1 MRATH
6 NQYEDY
12 AEAPPTEQEHI
23 QRGEEIE
30 RTREAA
36 RLRAE
41 PSEPPAPALP
51 VFHAPTRTQTIP
63 APAAPSKLSPMQL
76 RAQLLGMHA
85 TADRYRTY
93 GHTGPLRASLKKI
106 ETYETELRQ
115 RTDQDAMAAYAKDR
129 DQQRYERQRAQTA
142 PRPAPAGALM
152 HITTPAPAPEYHEPA
167 RCTAPGCRRLAVVDE
182 GAAPHCGAHQAPVP
196 PAVEAARK
204 REAEGQ
210 ADPLT
215 ELDRAIEAL
224 IREHH
229 MGAVLDAAW
238 AASARV
244 SPWKSRGQTA

>member
-6 NQYEDY
+6 NQFEDY
-12 AEAPPTEQEHI
+12 NQNPPSEEEHTA
-23 QRGEEIE
+23 RAEEIE
-30 RTREAA
+30 RTHEAA
-36 RLRAE
+36 RLRSE
-41 PSEPPAPALP
+41 PSEPPRPALP
-51 VFHAPTRTQTIP
+51 VFQLPTRTQIIP
-63 APAAPSKLSPMQL
+63 APPQTPTIPGEKASKLTSHQL
-76 RAQLLGMHA
+76 RSTLLSMHA
-85 TADRYRTY
+85 TADR
-93 GHTGPLRASLKKI
+93 
-106 ETYETELRQ
+106 
-115 RTDQDAMAAYAKDR
+115 
-129 DQQRYERQRAQTA
+129 DQQRSERQRAQ
-142 PRPAPAGALM
+142 
-152 HITTPAPAPEYHEPA
+152 IAPAPEYHEPA